1 MLDVTDKSAV
11 AALWSGLK
19 NKDVGVDVLVL
30 NAAKFSPWKSL
41 FDVGSD
47 EVWSMF
53 EANVRGPLMMA
64 EAFSKQGGD
73 KHKSLVNVA
82 TAAIHMFDKDE
93 SLLSWHVAGYG
104 LTKNAGT
111 LTMQQIASHTD
122 PEKMQ
127 VISFHPGVV
136 RNTAWTE
143 AGVSNEMLPFDD
155 LSLAGSSAVWLASPE
170 ARFLHGR
177 FIWASWD
184 VEELKTGEIRKK
196 IDDNVNFLRIGVNG
210 LDGSNRAW

>member
-1 MLDVTDKSAV
+1 
-11 AALWSGLK
+11 
-19 NKDVGVDVLVL
+19 
-30 NAAKFSPWKSL
+30 
-41 FDVGSD
+41 
-47 EVWSMF
+47 
-53 EANVRGPLMMA
+53 
-64 EAFSKQGGD
+64 
-73 KHKSLVNVA
+73 
-82 TAAIHMFDKDE
+82 MFDKDE

-104 LTKNAGT
+104 LTKNAGA

-136 RNTAWTE
+136 RTTAWTE

-155 LSLAGSSAVWLASPE
+155 VSLAGGSAVWLASPE

-184 VEELKTGEIRKK
+184 VEELKTGEVRKK
-196 IDDNVNFLRIGVNG
+196 IDDNVNFLKIGVNG
-210 LDGSNRAW
+210 LDGANKAW